1 MTSLWLTWDTP
12 PNNQLLQTFLTHY
25 SFHSSIDKGWETPF
39 ISGQFLQTWVFVYS
53 KTDSTSDCSSWGR
66 DIKHCL
72 QFQTWKCD
80 GYVNDSHGHLSK
92 LLYFTQFWYQ
102 NIFCKSIL
110 NCVSVS
116 LSPVYLYASAYIY
129 TSPPSQLCVACLW
142 WTHCLWAT
150 WLSHTPGG
158 GGGKADTGGGSKA
171 ATGGGS
177 KADTSGGGKGHS

>member
-92 LLYFTQFWYQ
+92 LLYFTKFLIPKY
-102 NIFCKSIL
+102 IL
-110 NCVSVS
+110 QIDFKLCVCVSVS
-116 LSPVYLYASAYIY
+116 SVFICISLYIHKSTFPAVCCLLMVNSLSLSNLAQSHPREVYSARHL
-129 TSPPSQLCVACLW
+129 TV
-142 WTHCLWAT
+142 
-150 WLSHTPGG
+150 
-158 GGGKADTGGGSKA
+158 
-171 ATGGGS
+171 
-177 KADTSGGGKGHS
+177 